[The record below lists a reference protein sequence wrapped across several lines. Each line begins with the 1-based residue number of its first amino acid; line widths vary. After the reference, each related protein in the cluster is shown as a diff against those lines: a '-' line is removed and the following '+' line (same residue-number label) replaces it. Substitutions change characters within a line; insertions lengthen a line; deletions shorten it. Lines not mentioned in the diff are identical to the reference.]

1 MGVKKIEIN
10 RLRNGYKIET
20 LTSDDTQKIVKI
32 GGKVIKVYE
41 VVIYRENFKVSPFR
55 KVIDKLFALR
65 QKYKDK

>member
-41 VVIYRENFKVSPFR
+41 GVIYRENFKVSPFR